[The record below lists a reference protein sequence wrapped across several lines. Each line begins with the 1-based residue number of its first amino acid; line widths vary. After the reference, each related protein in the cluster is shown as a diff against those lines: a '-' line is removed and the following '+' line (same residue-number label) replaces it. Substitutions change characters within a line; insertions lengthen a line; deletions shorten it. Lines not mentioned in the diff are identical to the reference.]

1 LPAQGAARP
10 SITPRTPTLT
20 PHPDDVQA
28 LVRAVDDARR
38 VAIFAGA
45 GVEGAHDEVVE
56 LAEKVGAPIGH
67 TLRGKEWIQYDNPY
81 DVGMTGLLGY
91 GAAHAG
97 MHGADLLLLLGTDF
111 PYDQF
116 LPDDVRTVQVDTA
129 AEHLGRRTGLDL
141 AINADVR

>member
-1 LPAQGAARP
+1 
-10 SITPRTPTLT
+10 
-20 PHPDDVQA
+20 
-28 LVRAVDDARR
+28 
-38 VAIFAGA
+38 
-45 GVEGAHDEVVE
+45 
-56 LAEKVGAPIGH
+56 EKVGAPIGH

-129 AEHLGRRTGLDL
+129 AEDLGRRPGLAL
-141 AINADVR
+141 AINADVRATVTLLTERVQRKQDRSFLERSLKRHSDLMHKVVGAYPRNVAE